1 MIIVVLV
8 IHVMLAAALIGV
20 VLIQKSEG
28 GGLGL
33 GGGGGMSGFMTGR
46 STANLLTRTTAVL
59 AACFMATSI
68 ALAILAARQHSGGGR
83 SILDQIPVQTA
94 PVTIPSATPST
105 EPAPPTPAETPS
117 VPLAK

>member
-1 MIIVVLV
+1 MMIVVLV
-8 IHVMLAAALIGV
+8 IHVMITITLIGV

-46 STANLLTRTTAVL
+46 STANLLTRTTAIL
-59 AACFMATSI
+59 AACFMLTSI
-68 ALAILAARQHSGGGR
+68 ALAILAARSHSTGH

-94 PVTIPSATPST
+94 PAALPK
-105 EPAPPTPAETPS
+105 AETPPAPETAPAPS
-117 VPLAK
+117 PSP

>member
-1 MIIVVLV
+1 MFIVVLV
-8 IHVMLAAALIGV
+8 IHVMLALALIGV

-46 STANLLTRTTAVL
+46 STANLLTRATAIL
-59 AACFMATSI
+59 YGCFMGTSVL
-68 ALAILAARQHSGGGR
+68 LAILAARQHSGGG
-83 SILDQIPVQTA
+83 SILDQIPA
-94 PVTIPSATPST
+94 PAATST
-105 EPAPPTPAETPS
+105 PVPGDAAPPPAKPDEPS